1 MTMTLSS
8 RVRYGVRAMFQVCIT
23 LGGGGRHPT
32 NPCVGEGSLLGYL
45 EQLVLLSLRR
55 VPIIQT
61 RGSMSVLG
69 ESFAFHASCGT
80 RSAERL
86 E

>member
-1 MTMTLSS
+1 MAMTFSS
-8 RVRYGVRAMFQVCIT
+8 RARYGVRAMFQFASHW
-23 LGGGGRHPT
+23 GGGGRHPT

-55 VPIIQT
+55 VPIQT